1 MEPQVFMMDIK
12 RFTSLAQSY
21 GGALERW
28 PEEERASARA
38 LSEISPQARDILAQ
52 ERMLDSDIA
61 QALALRQNE
70 AALTDAAQR
79 VRHSVMAQIQASSV
93 QASFMPRGQASSG
106 ETRLWVRFVAAIE
119 AMAERLEWRP
129 AAVGLCMLSC
139 LGGIWLGL
147 AAPDHALDSAT
158 MAVLNTALGGVGL

>member
-1 MEPQVFMMDIK
+1 MMDIK

-38 LSEISPQARDILAQ
+38 LSEISSQARDILAQ

-139 LGGIWLGL
+139 LGGVWLGL

>member
-139 LGGIWLGL
+139 LGGVWLGL

>member
-38 LSEISPQARDILAQ
+38 LSEISSQARDILAQ

-139 LGGIWLGL
+139 LGGVWLGL